1 MRAFILSTASALC
14 LLGCTT
20 PQEQALKQQAEMDRM
35 MAEYGPVC
43 ARLGFA
49 ANTDPWRNCIVQ
61 LATKDGRNSGVSTSV
76 FGSFGS
82 SRGWGRG
89 SGVGI
94 GIGFGMDR

>member
-1 MRAFILSTASALC
+1 MRTLMLTAASLCC

-35 MAEYGPVC
+35 VAAYGPAC
-43 ARLGFA
+43 TKLGYA
-49 ANTDPWRNCIVQ
+49 MNTDPWRDCIVQ
-61 LATKDGRNSGVSTSV
+61 LSAKNGGNRGGVSTSI

-82 SRGWGRG
+82 WGRG

-94 GIGFGMDR
+94 GIGVGR